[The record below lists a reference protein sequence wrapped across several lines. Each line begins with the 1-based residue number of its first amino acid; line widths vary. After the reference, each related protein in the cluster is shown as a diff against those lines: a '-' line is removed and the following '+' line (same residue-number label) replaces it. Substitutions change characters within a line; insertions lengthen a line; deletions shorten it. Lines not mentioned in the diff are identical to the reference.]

1 MEDKDF
7 SDLYEVLKGNT
18 SIMFSEVGNA
28 PAKLIKEFRKK
39 QERPMLKAAYIDAAT
54 YVGDDKMEMLSELK
68 SKEELIGDIILLL
81 QSPMKNVVSSL
92 TSSGSNISGLLKALE
107 ERNN

>member
-1 MEDKDF
+1 
-7 SDLYEVLKGNT
+7 LKGNT
-18 SIMFSEVGNA
+18 SIMFSEIGNA

-39 QERPMLKAAYIDAAT
+39 QEKPMLKAAYIDAAT
-54 YVGDDKMEMLSELK
+54 YVGDDKLEMLAELK

-81 QSPMKNVVSSL
+81 QSPMKNVVSGL
-92 TSSGSNISGLLKALE
+92 TAGGSNISGLLKALE